1 LKALSAEEVEKGLMY
16 LLGDDNCW
24 HQGSQHALPP
34 YRAYMQATTAN
45 MPSIVQMITKEQEEV
60 VAIADGSYTQFENLE
75 ERVVGT
81 LSYTRTLNNTWNAL
95 YVPFQVKLTEK
106 FLANYDIAYINDV
119 RSYDRDDDGELDDW
133 DVEIIK
139 IKKLNKKLEANYP
152 YVIRPKN
159 DEAVNLNIIQRYETL
174 YSTAP
179 EYLKE
184 VTCLSAYKE
193 YAVKGVYAKT
203 VSADLDNGNYVY
215 AINKNGQWQKMGL
228 ETSLVPFRIYLTMAN
243 RDGSPLAP
251 EELNAQTISMRL
263 VGEEAEDGT
272 TVIYDLEV
280 SEEHAVD
287 YIYQPRCSRPH
298 PTLATA
304 PQATPSPQS
313 RVVGAT
319 PHAMQAR
326 HRANRPYP
334 RTTP

>member
-1 LKALSAEEVEKGLMY
+1 MEVPASANAYLPKEEMENANTILVSKVDRIEAYKPYVIITTKDMTFSTQVETAVPVASNIITQVKTANYAMTGTLKALSAEEVEKGHMY
-16 LLGDDNCW
+16 LLGENNRW
-24 HQGSQHALPP
+24 YQGSQQTLPP
-34 YRAYMQATTAN
+34 YHAYMQATTAN

-215 AINKNGQWQKMGL
+215 AIYKNGQW
-228 ETSLVPFRIYLTMAN
+228 
-243 RDGSPLAP
+243 
-251 EELNAQTISMRL
+251 
-263 VGEEAEDGT
+263 
-272 TVIYDLEV
+272 
-280 SEEHAVD
+280 
-287 YIYQPRCSRPH
+287 
-298 PTLATA
+298 
-304 PQATPSPQS
+304 
-313 RVVGAT
+313 
-319 PHAMQAR
+319 
-326 HRANRPYP
+326 
-334 RTTP
+334 